1 MAFKIQMSKP
11 FGIQTKW
18 WPFWILYIGSVLECV
33 IRTFPWSIT
42 LSMYWEGPFQNPSIL
57 NLNVKMFRFWM
68 FGNWASTLLPKI
80 DNVLNLAIFW
90 LDFEL
95 WGKDRPCDGLR
106 CDFKFEQPNTFDVQL
121 DENETVIRLVH
132 FLQIFRHFA
141 QRCLLDS
148 AFHSTGVFG
157 IWKNKQI
164 IQWESARCN
173 GSDGRAAA
181 S

>member
-11 FGIQTKW
+11 FRIRTKW
-18 WPFWILYIGSVLECV
+18 WPFWILYMSPVSPIFYIVLSVTYIGSVLECV

-106 CDFKFEQPNTFDVQL
+106 CDFKFEQPNTFNVQL
-121 DENETVIRLVH
+121 DENETIVRLVH
-132 FLQIFRHFA
+132 FLQILRNFA
-141 QRCLLDS
+141 QRCLLNS
-148 AFHSTGVFG
+148 TFHSTGVFG
-157 IWKNKQI
+157 I
-164 IQWESARCN
+164 
-173 GSDGRAAA
+173 
-181 S
+181 